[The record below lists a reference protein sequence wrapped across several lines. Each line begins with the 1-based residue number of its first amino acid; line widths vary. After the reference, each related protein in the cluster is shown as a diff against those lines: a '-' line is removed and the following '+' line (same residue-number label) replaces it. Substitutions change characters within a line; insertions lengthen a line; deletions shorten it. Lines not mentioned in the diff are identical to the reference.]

1 MSERIR
7 LLGLPLD
14 TVDMD
19 AAVAWID
26 QRLTNDKPAQIVTLN
41 PEIAVRS
48 RNDARLK
55 RAIEAA
61 ELVTPD
67 GVGIL
72 WAAKRLCGLELADR
86 VTGVDLTHEAFSR
99 LGKELRVYFLGGQ
112 PGVAEQAAANSHQRY
127 GVTVAG
133 FQHGYFNDVQSVVA
147 AVRESGA
154 NLLLAGLGERQ
165 EVFLHENKESLGVPV
180 MIGVG
185 GTLDVLAG
193 KAKRMP
199 AWSRRLRLEWLLR
212 VGLDPRRW
220 PRAWRLIKFST
231 WVWQEK
237 PGSCKTAKMELK

>member
-7 LLGLPLD
+7 LLDLPLD

-19 AAVAWID
+19 AAAAWIGR
-26 QRLTNDKPAQIVTLN
+26 RLTSSEPAQVVTLN

-48 RNDARLK
+48 RNDTRLK

-72 WAAKRLCGLELADR
+72 WATKRLCGLKLTDR

-99 LGKELRVYFLGGQ
+99 LGKDLRVYFLGGQ
-112 PGVAEQAAANSHQRY
+112 PGVAEQAAANSRRRY

-133 FQHGYFNDVQSVVA
+133 FQHGYFDDSRAVVA
-147 AVRESGA
+147 AVRDSGA

-212 VGLDPRRW
+212 VGFDPRRW
-220 PRAWRLIKFST
+220 PRAWRLASFAA
-231 WVWQEK
+231 WVWRQK
-237 PGSCKTAKMELK
+237 PSDCRNR